1 MNARKINPQSD
12 GLLADE
18 SELGAGG
25 AASGIE
31 HLSGRL
37 ARYGAAH
44 HRALL
49 MADYAAS
56 QEQVKLCYKLRQCG
70 SYLLFRHYVTVDQ
83 VRLKAADFC
92 KKHLLCPL
100 CAIRRGAKLVKAYL
114 DRLEVIGQYHPT
126 VKAYLVTLT
135 VKDGADLGE
144 RFRHLRQGVQ
154 KMQQQRRSHLSNPSK
169 NFHVEAAKAIGGVGS
184 YEFKRGRNSG
194 LWHPHVHMVWLCYE
208 APDPARLSAEW
219 RAITGD
225 SYVVDVRPFQDQED
239 VTGGFL
245 EVFKYAVKFS
255 DLPLADN
262 WQGFVELS
270 GKRLVF
276 SFGEFFGVEVP
287 DDLTDELLADLP
299 YVDLLYRYIAN
310 GYSLQPGRTGKPQA
324 CEIPHIGG
332 FRRFSPLGS

>member
-1 MNARKINPQSD
+1 MNARKINPLSD
-12 GLLADE
+12 EGLAAE
-18 SELGAGG
+18 SEQGADGAG
-25 AASGIE
+25 SGVE
-31 HLSGRL
+31 HLSGRI

-56 QEQVKLCYKLRQCG
+56 QADVKVSGKLRRCG
-70 SYLLFRHYVTVDQ
+70 HYLLFRHYVTVNQ

-114 DRLEVIGQYHPT
+114 DRLEVIRQKHSR
-126 VKAYLVTLT
+126 VRAYLVTLT

-154 KMQQQRRSHLSNPSK
+154 RMQQARRSHLRGMRQVS
-169 NFHVEAAKAIGGVGS
+169 EAAKAIGGVGS

-208 APDPARLSAEW
+208 APDSVKLSAEW
-219 RAITGD
+219 LALTGD
-225 SYVVDVRPFQDQED
+225 SYIVDVRPFHDQED
-239 VTGGFL
+239 VIGGFL

-262 WQGFVELS
+262 WQGFRELS

-276 SFGEFFGVEVP
+276 SFGEFFGVDVP
-287 DDLTDELLADLP
+287 EDLTDELLEDLP
-299 YVDLLYRYIAN
+299 YVDLLYRYLVG
-310 GYSLQPGRTGKPQA
+310 GYSLQPGRTA
-324 CEIPHIGG
+324 A
-332 FRRFSPLGS
+332 

>member
-37 ARYGAAH
+37 DRYGSAH

-49 MADYAAS
+49 MADYAADAG
-56 QEQVKLCYKLRQCG
+56 EVKLPHKLRRCG
-70 SYLLFRHYVTVDQ
+70 SYLLFRHYLTVDQ

-114 DRLEVIGQYHPT
+114 DRLEVIRLDHPT

-144 RFRHLRQGVQ
+144 RFQHLRRGVQ
-154 KMQQQRRSHLSNPSK
+154 KMQQQRRSHLSNPTK

-194 LWHPHVHMVWLCYE
+194 LWDPHVHMVWLCYE
-208 APDPARLSAEW
+208 SPDPAKLSAEW

-225 SYVVDVRPFQDQED
+225 SYVVDVRPFQDQQD
-239 VTGGFL
+239 VTCGFL

-276 SFGEFFGVEVP
+276 SFGQFFGVDVP
-287 DDLTDELLADLP
+287 DELTDELLPELP
-299 YVDLLYRYIAN
+299 YVDLLYRYMQG
-310 GYSLQPGRTGKPQA
+310 GYSLQNGLSRTETARNGPKS
-324 CEIPHIGG
+324 
-332 FRRFSPLGS
+332 R